1 VREILKRAYVG
12 ITGAPWGEAAGRRL
26 FGRRLRVL
34 AYHDVTGPAAFEVQ
48 MRHIRRN
55 YAPVSLEDLLSS
67 VEEDRPLPRRAVW
80 VTFDDGHPGVTQH
93 AMPILNRLGIKAA
106 VFVCPGLI
114 GTSEPFWW
122 DVVRAA
128 FDHGVSPSIG
138 GRSRTDGPAVS
149 AIKSLPDSARRSIV
163 AELAGRLDELGI
175 RVERRQLTVEDLLAW
190 TRAGHD
196 VGNHTWDHP
205 LLDRCPVSEQRRQVE
220 DADRWLRANLPEYRP
235 SFAYPNGNWSAG
247 AEAALQALGYRVALG
262 FDHRLARPDRS
273 FLRLSRLRVSADA
286 DLPRF
291 RSIVSGLHSM
301 PFSVVDL
308 APGARARRLR
318 SPA

>member
-12 ITGAPWGEAAGRRL
+12 VTGAPWAEAAGRRV

-34 AYHDVTGPAAFEVQ
+34 AYHDVTGPAPFEVQ
-48 MRHIRRN
+48 MRHIRRH
-55 YAPVSLEDLLSS
+55 YSPVSLEDLLAS
-67 VEEDRPLPRRAVW
+67 VEQDRPLPRRAVW
-80 VTFDDGHPGVTQH
+80 VTFDDGHPGVMRH

-106 VFVCPGLI
+106 IFVCPGLI

-122 DVVRAA
+122 DVVRVA
-128 FDHGVSPSIG
+128 FDHGVSPLSE
-138 GRSRTDGPAVS
+138 RQWRKDSSAV
-149 AIKSLPDSARRSIV
+149 KSMPDSARRSIV

-175 RVERRQLTVEDLLAW
+175 RVERQQLTVEDLLTW

-205 LLDRCPVSEQRRQVE
+205 LLDRCPASEQRRQVE
-220 DADRWLRANLPEYRP
+220 DADWWLRTNLPRYRP
-235 SFAYPNGNWSAG
+235 SFAYPNGNWTAG
-247 AEAALQALGYRVALG
+247 AEAALQTLGYRIALG

-273 FLRLSRLRVSADA
+273 SLRLSRLRVSADA

-308 APGARARRLR
+308 APGAGARRLR